1 MTNTNHS
8 WIPKPAFLGSVL
20 MTTLIAVPA
29 SHVNAQDTS
38 DEFTLEEIIVTAQKR
53 TASLQNEAI
62 AVTALAG
69 YDINRAGGVDPE
81 VLGVLVPNLHV
92 GEETNRDGM
101 QITIRGVSGTD
112 VRNGADPT
120 TAFHVDGSYVPR
132 LSGSNA
138 YFYDLERIEVL
149 RGPQGTLYGRNST
162 AGVVN
167 VVTRKPDFDDLG
179 GSLEVTAGKYDLFQ
193 TKGALNVPISGNLAT
208 RVAFI
213 TSDRDGYRENAP
225 AKDGD
230 DADELGLRGHI
241 LFAPSENTSLL
252 FTAEYYERKGVGGV
266 ASFHSFPGDTSGLE
280 SPDPA
285 GVNPIDTEGFR
296 DNSDTNF
303 RLELNHSFGA
313 FAITYLGAFRKH
325 ERDFLADADFTA
337 LPEIESF
344 VQETTD
350 SETWTHEVRLTST
363 HEGPFQ
369 YIIGGY
375 YLDEEIDGD
384 FLVGLTTGAGFP
396 AGAGIPFRVRF
407 VDQGLT
413 NESLAGFLHATY
425 DISDQLQLVGG
436 VRYTDDEKDKGG
448 TLDDVGKT
456 ADTAEGSFQ
465 TVGFAG
471 GPTFFLAPQIS
482 NPSFDKT
489 TWKAGLNFT
498 LNEDH
503 LVYASVS
510 TGFKAGGYNRGS
522 QAYPGA
528 DSLVVFK
535 PETVTAYEIG
545 WKADLFDNRARLN
558 VAAFYYDYKDLQQAQ
573 TYVND
578 AGTITN
584 QTINATSANVWGI
597 EAEGETLLGDSGR
610 LSVSLGYL
618 DTEFDSFTG
627 VDDSLIVGTQSLDAS
642 GNRLTRAPDFTAT
655 VRLAPLVWR
664 APFGGTFE
672 PRLQFHYESDVSLS
686 ILDRPFERQDSYTRT
701 DLSLFYRSGNE
712 TWYAEVYG
720 QNLENEDVAI
730 YQECFD
736 FRQVGAGTRQCER
749 TYAAPLTWGA
759 RVGFEF

>member
-1 MTNTNHS
+1 MTNTYHS
-8 WIPKPAFLGSVL
+8 WIPEPAFLSSIL
-20 MTTLIAVPA
+20 TATLILILTGPVI
-29 SHVNAQDTS
+29 AQGTS
-38 DEFTLEEIIVTAQKR
+38 TEFTLEEIIVTAQKR
-53 TASLQNEAI
+53 SVSLQNEAI
-62 AVTALAG
+62 AVTALTG
-69 YDINRAGGVDPE
+69 NDIDRAGGVDPE
-81 VLGVLVPNLHV
+81 ILGVLVPNLHV

-112 VRNGADPT
+112 VRNSADPT
-120 TAFHVDGSYVPR
+120 TAMHIDGSYVPR
-132 LSGSNA
+132 LSGANA
-138 YFYDLERIEVL
+138 YFYDVERIEVL

-167 VVTRKPDFDDLG
+167 VITRKPDFDDLG
-179 GSLEVTAGKYDLFQ
+179 GSLEVSAGKYDLFQ
-193 TKGALNVPISGNLAT
+193 TKGALNVPITGSLAA

-213 TSDRDGYRENAP
+213 TNDRDGYRENAP

-230 DADELGLRGHI
+230 DADELGLRGHV
-241 LFAPSENTSLL
+241 LFAPSESTSLL

-280 SPDPA
+280 SSDPA
-285 GVNPIDTEGFR
+285 AVNPIDTEGYR

-303 RLELNHSFGA
+303 RLELKHNFGA
-313 FAITYLGAFRKH
+313 FDLTYLGAYRDH

-337 LPEIESF
+337 LPEIHSF

-407 VDQGLT
+407 VDQGQT

-425 DISDQLQLVGG
+425 AISEQLRLVGG

-448 TLDDVGKT
+448 TLDDVGAT
-456 ADTAEGSFQ
+456 ADTAVGSFQ

-498 LNEDH
+498 PNDDH
-503 LVYASVS
+503 LLYVSVG
-510 TGFKAGGYNRGS
+510 TGFKAGGFNRGS

-558 VAAFYYDYKDLQQAQ
+558 LAAFYYDYKDLQQAQ
-573 TYVND
+573 TFVND
-578 AGTITN
+578 SGTITN

-597 EAEGETLLGDSGR
+597 EAEGETLIGQSGR

-618 DTEFDSFTG
+618 DTEFNTFTG
-627 VDDSLIVGTQSLDAS
+627 VDDPLIVGSQALDAS
-642 GNRLTRAPDFTAT
+642 GNRLTRAPEFTAT
-655 VRLAPLVWR
+655 ATLVPLVWK

-672 PRLQFHYESDVSLS
+672 PRVQFHYESDVSLG
-686 ILDRPFERQDSYTRT
+686 ILDRPFEREGSYTRT
-701 DLSLFYRSGNE
+701 DLSLFYRSENE
-712 TWYAEVYG
+712 AWYAEVYG
-720 QNLENEDVAI
+720 QNLENEDVAV

>member
-1 MTNTNHS
+1 MNNTLHT
-8 WIPKPAFLGSVL
+8 WISGPAFLTAVL
-20 MTTLIAVPA
+20 MVILVPA
-29 SHVNAQDTS
+29 LTSPAIAQGAPGV
-38 DEFTLEEIIVTAQKR
+38 LEEIIVTAQKR
-53 TASLQNEAI
+53 SASLQNEAI
-62 AVTALAG
+62 AVTALGAE
-69 YDINRAGGVDPE
+69 DISRAGGVDPE
-81 VLGVLVPNLHV
+81 ILGVLVPNLHV

-138 YFYDLERIEVL
+138 YFFDLERIEVL

-167 VVTRKPDFDDLG
+167 VITRKPDFDGLG
-179 GSLEVTAGKYDLFQ
+179 GSLEVAAGKYDLFQ
-193 TKGALNVPISGNLAT
+193 TQGALNVPLTENLAA

-213 TSDRDGYRENAP
+213 TNDRDGYRENAP

-230 DADELGLRGHI
+230 DADEFGLRGHVLI
-241 LFAPSENTSLL
+241 APSENTSLL

-266 ASFHSFPGDTSGLE
+266 ASYHSFPGDTSGLE

-285 GVNPIDTEGFR
+285 GVNPIDTQGYR

-303 RLELNHSFGA
+303 RLELNHDFGP
-313 FAITYLGAFRKH
+313 FAITYLGAYRDH

-337 LPEIESF
+337 LREIESF
-344 VQETTD
+344 VRETTA

-363 HEGPFQ
+363 HGGPFQ

-384 FLVGLTTGAGFP
+384 FLVGLTTGPGFP
-396 AGAGIPFRVRF
+396 VGAGIPFRVRF

-413 NESLAGFLHATY
+413 NKSLAGFLHATF
-425 DISDQLQLVGG
+425 DINDQLQLVGG

-448 TLDDVGKT
+448 ALDDVGTT
-456 ADTAEGSFQ
+456 AGTATGSFQ
-465 TVGFAG
+465 TVGIAG

-482 NPSFDKT
+482 NPSFEKT
-489 TWKAGLNFT
+489 TWKAGLNFSP
-498 LNEDH
+498 NEDS
-503 LVYASVS
+503 LIYASAS
-510 TGFKAGGYNRGS
+510 TGFKAGGFNRGS
-522 QAYPGA
+522 QAFPGA

-545 WKADLFDNRARLN
+545 WKTDLFDKRARLN
-558 VAAFYYDYKDLQQAQ
+558 VAAFYYDYKDLQQSQ
-573 TYVND
+573 TFVND

-597 EAEGETLLGDSGR
+597 EAEGTALIGHSGR
-610 LSVSLGYL
+610 LSVALGYL
-618 DTEFDSFTG
+618 DTEFESFTG
-627 VDDSLIVGTQSLDAS
+627 VDDALIVGFQSFDAS
-642 GNRLTRAPDFTAT
+642 GNRLTRAPEFTAT
-655 VRLAPLVWR
+655 VALVPLIWR

-672 PRLQFHYESDVSLS
+672 PRVQFHYESDVSLG
-686 ILDRPFERQDSYTRT
+686 ILDRPFEQQDSYTRT
-701 DLSLFYRSGNE
+701 DLSLRYRSGSGF
-712 TWYAEVYG
+712 WYAELYG
-720 QNLENEDVAI
+720 LNLENEDVAT

-736 FRQVGAGTRQCER
+736 FRQVGAATRQCER
-749 TYAAPLTWGA
+749 TYAAPFTWGA
-759 RVGFEF
+759 RIGIQF